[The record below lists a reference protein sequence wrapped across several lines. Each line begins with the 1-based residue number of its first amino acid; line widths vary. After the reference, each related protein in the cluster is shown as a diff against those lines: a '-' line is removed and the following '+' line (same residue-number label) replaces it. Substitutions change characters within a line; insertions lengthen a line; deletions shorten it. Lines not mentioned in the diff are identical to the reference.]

1 MSLFEAHAPEA
12 RLPVTVL
19 TGFLGSGKTTLL
31 NALLRDP
38 GMARTAVI
46 VNEFGDIALDHLL
59 VEAVDGETMVVN
71 GGCVCCQLR
80 SDLEETLRD
89 LLARRREGAVPPF
102 ERVAV
107 ETTGLADPAP
117 IAQTLLNNPLV
128 SNFYRL
134 DAIAA
139 TVDGVLGPGQLAEQP
154 EAVKQVAMADRIV
167 VTKCDR
173 DDAAPEALS
182 ELLDRLAP
190 GALRQQASM
199 GAVAPDFLFGLDT
212 ADREWLGPDE
222 DGERHADDRHRHG
235 DHDHDHDHDG
245 HDGHLTGIDTLSL
258 TFEEPID
265 WKAFSTWL
273 AGLRNAHGPQL
284 LRVKG
289 VLNLEGEDG
298 PVAIH
303 GVQHIFQS
311 PQRLADWPDEDRR
324 SRLVFIT
331 RDLPRET
338 LLAGLGGGV

>member
-12 RLPVTVL
+12 RIPVTVL

-31 NALLRDP
+31 NALLSDP
-38 GMARTAVI
+38 AMTGTAVI

-89 LLARRREGAVPPF
+89 LLARRREGEVPPF

-134 DAIAA
+134 DGVAA
-139 TVDGVLGPGQLAEQP
+139 TVDGVLGPGHLRDQP
-154 EAVKQVAMADRIV
+154 EAVKQVALADRIV

-173 DDAAPEALS
+173 EDAAPAALVA
-182 ELLDRLAP
+182 LLDRLAP
-190 GALRQQASM
+190 GATRREAAM
-199 GAVAPDFLFGLDT
+199 GAVPADFLFGLDT
-212 ADREWLGPDE
+212 ADARWLGLVGKE
-222 DGERHADDRHRHG
+222 E
-235 DHDHDHDHDG
+235 DG
-245 HDGHLTGIDTLSL
+245 HDHGHGHGHDLSDIDTLSL
-258 TFEEPID
+258 VFEEPIE
-265 WKAFSTWL
+265 WMAFSRWL
-273 AGLRNAHGPQL
+273 AGLRNRHGPQL

-289 VLNLEGEDG
+289 ILNLEGEDG
-298 PVAIH
+298 PVVVH

-311 PQRLADWPDEDRR
+311 PQRMAGWPDEDQR

-331 RDLPRET
+331 RGLPRET
-338 LLAGLGGGV
+338 LLAGLGGG

>member
-1 MSLFEAHAPEA
+1 MSLFETHAPEA
-12 RLPVTVL
+12 RIPVTVL

-38 GMARTAVI
+38 AMAGTAVI

-128 SNFYRL
+128 SSFYRL
-134 DAIAA
+134 DGVTA
-139 TVDGVLGPGQLAEQP
+139 TVDGVLGPGHLHDQP
-154 EAVKQVAMADRIV
+154 EAVKQVALADRIV

-173 DDAAPEALS
+173 EDAAPEALS
-182 ELLDRLAP
+182 ELLGRLAP
-190 GALRQQASM
+190 GAARREAAM
-199 GAVAPDFLFGLDT
+199 GAVPADFLFGLDT
-212 ADREWLGPDE
+212 ADARWLGLV
-222 DGERHADDRHRHG
+222 GEEESG
-235 DHDHDHDHDG
+235 HDHAHG
-245 HDGHLTGIDTLSL
+245 HDLGDIDTLSL
-258 TFEEPID
+258 VFEEPID
-265 WKAFSTWL
+265 WMAFSRWL
-273 AGLRNAHGPQL
+273 AGLRNRHGPQL

-289 VLNLEGEDG
+289 ILNLEGEEG
-298 PVAIH
+298 PVVIH

-311 PQRLADWPDEDRR
+311 PKRMAGWPDGDHR

-331 RDLPRET
+331 RGLPRET
-338 LLAGLGGGV
+338 LLAGLGDG

>member
-1 MSLFEAHAPEA
+1 MSLFETHAPEA
-12 RLPVTVL
+12 RIPVTVL

-38 GMARTAVI
+38 AMAGTAVI

-89 LLARRREGAVPPF
+89 LLARRRDGEVPPF

-128 SNFYRL
+128 SRFYRL
-134 DAIAA
+134 DGIAA
-139 TVDGVLGPGQLAEQP
+139 TVDGVLGPGHLGEQP
-154 EAVKQVAMADRIV
+154 EAVKQVALADRIV

-173 DDAAPEALS
+173 EDAAPEALA
-182 ELLDRLAP
+182 EVLDRLAP
-190 GALRQQASM
+190 GAGRREAAM
-199 GAVAPDFLFGLDT
+199 GAVPPDFLFGLDT
-212 ADREWLGPDE
+212 ADAGWLGLA
-222 DGERHADDRHRHG
+222 GEEEHG
-235 DHDHDHDHDG
+235 RDHEHG
-245 HDGHLTGIDTLSL
+245 HDLDGIDTVSL
-258 TFEEPID
+258 VFEEPID
-265 WKAFSTWL
+265 WMAFSRWL
-273 AGLRNAHGPQL
+273 ADLRNVHGRQL

-289 VLNLEGEDG
+289 ILNLEGEDG
-298 PVAIH
+298 PVVVH

-311 PQRLADWPDEDRR
+311 PMRMAGWPDEDRR

-331 RDLPRET
+331 RGLPREI
-338 LLAGLGGGV
+338 LLAGLGGGD

>member
-38 GMARTAVI
+38 AMTGTAVI

-59 VEAVDGETMVVN
+59 VEAVDGETMVIN

-80 SDLEETLRD
+80 SDLEETLRE
-89 LLARRREGAVPPF
+89 LLARRRNGEVPPF

-128 SNFYRL
+128 SSFYRL
-134 DAIAA
+134 DGIAA
-139 TVDGVLGPGQLAEQP
+139 TVDGVLGPGHLREQP
-154 EAVKQVAMADRIV
+154 EAVKQVALADRIV

-173 DDAAPEALS
+173 EDAAPDALV
-182 ELLDRLAP
+182 EVLDRLAP
-190 GALRQQASM
+190 GAARREAAM
-199 GAVAPDFLFGLDT
+199 GAVPPDFLFGLDT
-212 ADREWLGPDE
+212 ADACWLGLAKDDE
-222 DGERHADDRHRHG
+222 EQR
-235 DHDHDHDHDG
+235 HDHEHG
-245 HDGHLTGIDTLSL
+245 HGHHLDDVDTVSL
-258 TFEEPID
+258 VFEEPID
-265 WKAFSTWL
+265 WMAFSSWL
-273 AGLRNAHGPQL
+273 AELRNRHGREL

-289 VLNLEGEDG
+289 ILNLEGEDG
-298 PVAIH
+298 PVVIH

-311 PQRLADWPDEDRR
+311 PKRMVAWPDDDRR

-331 RDLPRET
+331 RGLPRET
-338 LLAGLGGGV
+338 LLAGLGGG

>member
-38 GMARTAVI
+38 GMAGTAVI

-80 SDLEETLRD
+80 SDLEQTLRD
-89 LLARRREGAVPPF
+89 LLARRREGEVPPF
-102 ERVAV
+102 ARVAV

-134 DAIAA
+134 DGIAS
-139 TVDGVLGPGQLAEQP
+139 TVDGVLGPGHLAEQP
-154 EAVKQVAMADRIV
+154 EAAKQVALADRIV

-173 DDAAPEALS
+173 ADATPEALTGI
-182 ELLDRLAP
+182 LDRLAP
-190 GALRQQASM
+190 GAQRREAAM
-199 GAVAPDFLFGLDT
+199 GHVPPEFLFGLDT
-212 ADREWLGPDE
+212 ADSRWLGLVGQE
-222 DGERHADDRHRHG
+222 GG
-235 DHDHDHDHDG
+235 GHDHHHHSHDLD
-245 HDGHLTGIDTLSL
+245 DIDTVSL
-258 TFEEPID
+258 TFEQPID
-265 WKAFSTWL
+265 WMAFSRWL
-273 AGLRNAHGPQL
+273 TELRNHHGHAL

-289 VLNLEGEDG
+289 ILNLEGEDG
-298 PVAIH
+298 PVVVH

-311 PQRLADWPDEDRR
+311 PVRMAGWPDDDRR

-331 RDLPRET
+331 RGLPRET

>member
-1 MSLFEAHAPEA
+1 MSLFETRAPEA
-12 RLPVTVL
+12 RIPVTVL

-38 GMARTAVI
+38 AMAGTAVI

-71 GGCVCCQLR
+71 GGCVCCRLR

-89 LLARRREGAVPPF
+89 LLARMRDGAVPPF

-128 SNFYRL
+128 SSFYRL
-134 DAIAA
+134 DGVAA
-139 TVDGVLGPGQLAEQP
+139 TVDGVLGPGQLGEQP
-154 EAVKQVAMADRIV
+154 EAVKQVAVADRIV

-173 DDAAPEALS
+173 EDAAPEALAG
-182 ELLDRLAP
+182 LLDRLAP
-190 GALRQQASM
+190 GAERREAAM
-199 GAVAPDFLFGLDT
+199 GAVPPDFLFGLDT
-212 ADREWLGPDE
+212 ADARWLGLA
-222 DGERHADDRHRHG
+222 GEEE
-235 DHDHDHDHDG
+235 DG
-245 HDGHLTGIDTLSL
+245 HDHGHGHDLDDIDTVSL
-258 TFEEPID
+258 VFEEPID
-265 WKAFSTWL
+265 WLAFSRWL
-273 AGLRNAHGPQL
+273 AELRNRHGPQL

-289 VLNLEGEDG
+289 ILNLEGEEG
-298 PVAIH
+298 PVVVH

-311 PQRLADWPDEDRR
+311 PARMARWPDADRR

-331 RDLPRET
+331 RGLPRET
-338 LLAGLGGGV
+338 LLAGLGPGRPEA

>member
-38 GMARTAVI
+38 AMAGTAVI

-89 LLARRREGAVPPF
+89 LLARRRDGEVPPF

-128 SNFYRL
+128 SRFYRL
-134 DAIAA
+134 DGIAA
-139 TVDGVLGPGQLAEQP
+139 TVDGVLGPGHLGEQP
-154 EAVKQVAMADRIV
+154 EAVKQVALADRII

-173 DDAAPEALS
+173 DDATPEALV

-190 GALRQQASM
+190 GAERREAAM
-199 GAVAPDFLFGLDT
+199 GAVSPDFLFGLDT
-212 ADREWLGPDE
+212 ADSRWLGLAGEEE
-222 DGERHADDRHRHG
+222 DGSARGHG
-235 DHDHDHDHDG
+235 HEHSHDLSD
-245 HDGHLTGIDTLSL
+245 IDTVSL
-258 TFEEPID
+258 VFEEPID
-265 WKAFSTWL
+265 WMAFSRWL
-273 AGLRNAHGPQL
+273 AELRNVHGREL

-289 VLNLEGEDG
+289 ILNLEGEDG
-298 PVAIH
+298 PVVVH

-311 PQRLADWPDEDRR
+311 PVRMAEWPDEDRR

-331 RDLPRET
+331 RGLPRET
-338 LLAGLGGGV
+338 LLAGLGGGE

>member
-38 GMARTAVI
+38 AMAGTAVI

-89 LLARRREGAVPPF
+89 LLARRRAGEVPPF

-117 IAQTLLNNPLV
+117 IAQTLLNNALV
-128 SNFYRL
+128 SGFYRL
-134 DAIAA
+134 DGIAA
-139 TVDGVLGPGQLAEQP
+139 TVDGVLGPGHLREQP
-154 EAVKQVAMADRIV
+154 EAAKQVAVADRIV

-173 DDAAPEALS
+173 EDAAPEALV

-190 GALRQQASM
+190 GAERREAAM
-199 GAVAPDFLFGLDT
+199 GAVPPDFLFGLDT
-212 ADREWLGPDE
+212 ADARWLGLADE
-222 DGERHADDRHRHG
+222 AEGGHG
-235 DHDHDHDHDG
+235 HDHEH
-245 HDGHLTGIDTLSL
+245 HLDDIDTVSL
-258 TFEEPID
+258 VFEEPID
-265 WKAFSTWL
+265 WMAFSRWL
-273 AGLRNAHGPQL
+273 ADLRNLHGREL

-289 VLNLEGEDG
+289 ILNLEGEEG
-298 PVAIH
+298 PVVVH

-311 PQRLADWPDEDRR
+311 PMRMDGWPDEDRR

-331 RDLPRET
+331 RGLPRET
-338 LLAGLGGGV
+338 LLAGLAGGS